1 MEKTLLAEQ
10 LQADRDCSYR
20 IWEDYHRKMLGA
32 SGKQEKYFR
41 DWVNFYDTRVR
52 ALDYAMEALR
62 KHDII

>member
-1 MEKTLLAEQ
+1 MEKALLAEQ
-10 LQADRDCSYR
+10 LKADRDCYYR
-20 IWEDYHRKMLGA
+20 IWKDYHRKMLGA
-32 SGKQEKYFR
+32 SGKQKKYFR

>member
-1 MEKTLLAEQ
+1 MDKALLAEQ
-10 LQADRDCSYR
+10 LKANRDCSYR
-20 IWEDYHRKMLGA
+20 IWEDYHRKMQGA

>member
-1 MEKTLLAEQ
+1 MDKALLAEQ
-10 LQADRDCSYR
+10 LKADRDCSYR
-20 IWEDYHRKMLGA
+20 IWEDYHRKMQVA